1 MRFLRVPGMRWP
13 PQADGVLMPLQ
24 WHAFRNDRFWCPVGT
39 VQNRPVLVP
48 SGHRLEPTEPG
59 GETRQAR
66 PGRRDISRDSGGKA
80 PFRREFRMQRAG
92 L

>member
-39 VQNRPVLVP
+39 VQNRP
-48 SGHRLEPTEPG
+48 SRE
-59 GETRQAR
+59 AR
-66 PGRRDISRDSGGKA
+66 PGRRDPGGEILAAIAAEK
-80 PFRREFRMQRAG
+80 RRLGANSECRGRG
-92 L
+92 CE